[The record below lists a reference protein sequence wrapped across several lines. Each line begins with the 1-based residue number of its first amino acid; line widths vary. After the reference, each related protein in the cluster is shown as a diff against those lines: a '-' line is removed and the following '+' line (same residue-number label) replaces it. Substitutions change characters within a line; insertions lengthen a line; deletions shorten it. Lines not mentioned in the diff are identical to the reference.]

1 MTKKRTIKF
10 RAWDKEDK
18 RMIENTFVNYG
29 QCYDFYEAE
38 DDNGHLCWYGGLEEN
53 WIPLQFTGLKD
64 KNGIEIYEGDIVA
77 YLGKGEEVVEFDNG
91 SFMVGLDG
99 ELPALL
105 SSQIKCGCEI
115 IGNIYENN
123 ELLKK

>member
-1 MTKKRTIKF
+1 MRELKFRCWFPKTERMTKPFILGQLI
-10 RAWDKEDK
+10 EQ
-18 RMIENTFVNYG
+18 IENTR
-29 QCYDFYEAE
+29 E
-38 DDNGHLCWYGGLEEN
+38 EEN
-53 WIPLQFTGLKD
+53 GVYLQFTGLTD

-115 IGNIYENN
+115 IGNIYENKD
-123 ELLKK
+123 LLKK

>member
-1 MTKKRTIKF
+1 MREIKF
-10 RAWDKEDK
+10 RAWDGI
-18 RMIENTFVNYG
+18 RMTTSGIMFNTSTGN
-29 QCYDFYEAE
+29 
-38 DDNGHLCWYGGLEEN
+38 LET
-53 WIPLQFTGLKD
+53 PKGSRMKLDQYTGLKD